1 MGSQAA
7 GNGVGC
13 GRAVLDDR
21 LHSRLCWPLL
31 VLVTGCGDSILLGD
45 YLFWHANHETGDPNE
60 WAEPG
65 VEGSSVVN
73 ASVTDERAHRGNYS
87 LELTNAGTESSIGVG
102 FDFNVVREAYFSA
115 WFYLPEAY
123 TDIES
128 WLLFGFAS
136 RGSGCTDADEL
147 CAGVDLR
154 LRSVPNGDLVLYVF
168 NSEPDALQPP
178 LSDPPYFVP
187 IARWFHVEARYRRAV
202 DHSGRFHVWV
212 DGEPLFRFEGWRTAE
227 FDNLFWSVGSPPT
240 EPALIYVDDAAISEI
255 GVTPEGS
262 LD

>member
-1 MGSQAA
+1 
-7 GNGVGC
+7 V
-13 GRAVLDDR
+13 
-21 LHSRLCWPLL
+21 HEL
-31 VLVTGCGDSILLGD
+31 VIDEKTLRWLPHLTWLPVVALGGCGDPILLGD
-45 YLFWHANHETGDPNE
+45 YLLWQADHEQGDLSE
-60 WAEPG
+60 WSNPG
-65 VEGSSVVN
+65 VAG
-73 ASVTDERAHRGNYS
+73 ASIVDATLSDERAHRGEYS
-87 LELTNAGTESSIGVG
+87 LKLTNTGAQSSIGAG
-102 FDFNVVREAYFSA
+102 FDFNVTREAYFSA

-123 TDIES
+123 GDIES
-128 WLLFGFAS
+128 WLVLGFAS

-187 IARWFHVEARYRRAV
+187 IARWFHVEVRYRRAI

-212 DGEPLFRFEGWRTAE
+212 DGTPLFRFEGWRTAE
-227 FDNLFWSVGSPPT
+227 FDNLFWGLGNPPS
-240 EPALIYVDDAAISEI
+240 EAAQIYADDAAISEI
-255 GVTPEGS
+255 GVTPQGT

>member
-1 MGSQAA
+1 MTH
-7 GNGVGC
+7 
-13 GRAVLDDR
+13 DK
-21 LHSRLCWPLL
+21 LL
-31 VLVTGCGDSILLGD
+31 RWLPWLLTPSLTGCGDSILLGD
-45 YLFWHANHETGDPNE
+45 YLLWHADHETGELSE
-60 WAEPG
+60 WTEPRI
-65 VEGSSVVN
+65 EGSS
-73 ASVTDERAHRGNYS
+73 SEGSSIVTATVSDQHAHRGNYS
-87 LELTNAGTESSIGVG
+87 LELANTGAESGIGAG
-102 FDFNVVREAYFSA
+102 FDFNVEREAYFSA

-123 TDIES
+123 AGIES
-128 WLLFGFAS
+128 WLLLGFAS
-136 RGSGCTDADEL
+136 RGEGCTDTDDL

-187 IARWFHVEARYRRAV
+187 IARWFQIEARYRRAT

-227 FDNLFWSVGSPPT
+227 FDNLFWGLGNPPS
-240 EPALIYVDDAAISEI
+240 EDARIYADDAAISEI
-255 GVTPEGS
+255 GVTPEGA